1 MNWLKDK
8 LKWAIASKELNQ
20 LQYLKTDLQTY
31 RQWLAE
37 FPELAFAL
45 DHLAKMNS
53 INTITFDD
61 VDGMNISELRE
72 HLRKLR
78 LSNIEHKALSDVAA
92 ERNRQVHVEGFT
104 ADRDDQ
110 YDSRQLSTAAACY
123 AAFTTAYPAGD
134 PVEHWPW
141 DKRWWKPSAEH
152 RKNLIKAAAL
162 LIAEIERI
170 DRITTKK
177 GGVA

>member
-53 INTITFDD
+53 IT
-61 VDGMNISELRE
+61 
-72 HLRKLR
+72 
-78 LSNIEHKALSDVAA
+78 
-92 ERNRQVHVEGFT
+92 
-104 ADRDDQ
+104 
-110 YDSRQLSTAAACY
+110 
-123 AAFTTAYPAGD
+123 P
-134 PVEHWPW
+134 
-141 DKRWWKPSAEH
+141 
-152 RKNLIKAAAL
+152 
-162 LIAEIERI
+162 
-170 DRITTKK
+170 
-177 GGVA
+177 